1 MNLAQITLPS
11 WLQTLRAWLFHCY
24 PHRWLS
30 ALVYG
35 LARIEIPVVKNYLNT
50 GFARALALDMSEAE
64 IEDPKQYP
72 TLDALFVRAMK
83 PECRPWAE
91 DPEVLASPCD
101 CRISQIGTIEDGRII
116 QAKGQGFSVDELLG
130 AEAPEFAHG
139 HYATLYLSPRF
150 CHRVYMPLPGRLL
163 EMRHIPGRQFSVA
176 PYATERI
183 ARLFARNERVVN
195 LFEDEYGTRFAVVM
209 VGAQNVASMEMSWC
223 GVVSPRRHAITRQ
236 DYSGNKAPEVRL
248 ARGDE
253 IGRFHFGSTVIL
265 LSTHANRAPAPGVEI
280 DSLLHYGQPL
290 LCPPAAT
297 VEPTLESDTD

>member
-1 MNLAQITLPS
+1 MNNSQSPLLS
-11 WLQTLRAWLFHCY
+11 RLQTLRAWLFHCY

-35 LARIEIPVVKNYLNT
+35 LARIDLPAVKNYLNT
-50 GFARALALDMSEAE
+50 GFARVFSLDMSETE

-83 PECRPWAE
+83 PECRPWTE
-91 DPEVLASPCD
+91 DPQILASPCD
-101 CRISQIGTIEDGRII
+101 CRISQIGAIEDGRII
-116 QAKGQGFSVDELLG
+116 QAKGQDFSVDELLG
-130 AEAPEFAHG
+130 AEATEFARG
-139 HYATLYLSPRF
+139 HFATLYLSPRF
-150 CHRVYMPLPGRLL
+150 CHRVYMPLSGRLL

-195 LFEDEYGTRFAVVM
+195 LFKDEQGILFAVVM

-223 GVVSPRRHAITRQ
+223 GLVSPRRHAITRR
-236 DYSGNKAPEVRL
+236 DYSGRKTPKITL

-253 IGRFHFGSTVIL
+253 IGRFHMGSTVIV
-265 LSTHANRAPAPGVEI
+265 LSTHADMVPAEGAEI

-290 LCPPAAT
+290 FGPQTETTEPEPEPDAA
-297 VEPTLESDTD
+297 